1 MDLKIGTLANRRR
14 NYNLNNWT
22 IVFLNVAI
30 IVFFSLTREL
40 FLTSNNI
47 LSILSDT
54 SFSYFAAIGFT
65 MLIIMGE
72 LDLSVGAVYGFGGS
86 MMAYFIFSY
95 KMPAGIAITFA
106 MLTAGLVGLAAGLL
120 VVKFRLNSMMV
131 TIGFMMAVRGAS
143 SILVNKF
150 AGRQF
155 PVSARAFMN
164 FNVFGIRWT
173 IILMILSAV
182 ILEIFLYKSRHLKQ
196 LYYIGQ
202 NVNTSILYGLNTNQI
217 KVICFIVSA
226 MFSAFGGCLVAS
238 RLAHPNVSYGQGLE
252 MSIITAAVLGGASIY
267 GGRGSMVRTMLGI
280 LFVFILQK
288 GMVAYRVDSFIQHVV
303 MGAIL
308 IVVILIDVRMNQKR
322 N

>member
-1 MDLKIGTLANRRR
+1 MALRIGSLENKKLALGSWAIV
-14 NYNLNNWT
+14 YLN
-22 IVFLNVAI
+22 IALVVFL
-30 IVFFSLTREL
+30 SLTREN
-40 FLTSNNI
+40 FLTGNSI
-47 LSILSDT
+47 ISILYDT

-86 MMAYFIFSY
+86 MMALFIFTY
-95 KMPAGIAITFA
+95 KVPAGTAIILA
-106 MLTAGLVGLAAGLL
+106 MLTAGLVGLAAGFL

-143 SILVNKF
+143 SILVNRF

-155 PVSARAFMN
+155 PMSARAFMS

-173 IILMILSAV
+173 IVLMVVSAI
-182 ILEIFLYKSRHLKQ
+182 ILEVFLYKSRHLKQ

-202 NVNTSILYGLNTNQI
+202 NAQTASIYGLNTNQI

-267 GGRGSMVRTMLGI
+267 GGRGSMVRTMLGT

-288 GMVAYRVDSFIQHVV
+288 GMVAYKVDSFIQHVV
-303 MGAIL
+303 MGVIL
-308 IVVILIDVRMNQKR
+308 VVVILVDVRMNQKR

>member
-1 MDLKIGTLANRRR
+1 MTLRKQKL
-14 NYNLNNWT
+14 NLSDWT
-22 IVFLNVAI
+22 IVYLNIAI
-30 IVFFSLTREL
+30 IVFLSLTREL

-47 LSILSDT
+47 LSILYDT

-86 MMAYFIFSY
+86 MMAYFIFTY
-95 KMPAGIAITFA
+95 KLPPGIAIIFS
-106 MLTAGLVGLAAGLL
+106 MLTAGLIGLAAGLL

-131 TIGFMMAVRGAS
+131 TIGFMMAVRSVS

-155 PVSARAFMN
+155 PVSARTFMN

-173 IILMILSAV
+173 IVLMVVSAI
-182 ILEIFLYKSRHLKQ
+182 ILELFLYKSRHLKQ

-202 NVNTSILYGLNTNQI
+202 NINTSILYGISTNLI
-217 KVICFIVSA
+217 KVTCFIVSA

-252 MSIITAAVLGGASIY
+252 MSIITATVLGGASIY

-288 GMVAYRVDSFIQHVV
+288 GMVAYKVDSFIQYVV

-308 IVVILIDVRMNQKR
+308 VVVILIDVRLNQKR

>member
-1 MDLKIGTLANRRR
+1 
-14 NYNLNNWT
+14 
-22 IVFLNVAI
+22 
-30 IVFFSLTREL
+30 
-40 FLTSNNI
+40 
-47 LSILSDT
+47 
-54 SFSYFAAIGFT
+54 
-65 MLIIMGE
+65 
-72 LDLSVGAVYGFGGS
+72 
-86 MMAYFIFSY
+86 
-95 KMPAGIAITFA
+95 
-106 MLTAGLVGLAAGLL
+106 MLTAGLIGLAAGLL

-131 TIGFMMAVRGAS
+131 TIGSMMAVRGAS

-164 FNVFGIRWT
+164 FNIFEVRWT
-173 IILMILSAV
+173 IILMVVSAI
-182 ILEIFLYKSRHLKQ
+182 ILELFLYKSRHLKQ

-202 NVNTSILYGLNTNQI
+202 NVLTASIYGLNTNQI

-252 MSIITAAVLGGASIY
+252 MSVITAAVLGGASIY
-267 GGRGSMVRTMLGI
+267 GGRGSMIRTMLGV

-288 GMVAYRVDSFIQHVV
+288 GMVAYKVDSFIQHVV
-303 MGAIL
+303 MGAML
-308 IVVILIDVRMNQKR
+308 IVVILIDVKMNQKR